1 MVKCYVSTSA
11 TVTKLLI
18 DLAEDNGWTVCSTF
32 KEEAPKTNPDGS
44 LVWPIFTVRD
54 DVWGRH
60 LVIDGEKVSLDE
72 MVQHLES
79 KKQISELVLNNQYTA
94 KINKR
99 DKEVTVGC
107 QTFSFDILRKLVAKF
122 D

>member
-1 MVKCYVSTSA
+1 MEKCYVSTSA
-11 TVTKLLI
+11 TVTKLLM
-18 DLAEDNGWTVCSTF
+18 DLAENNGWTVCPTF
-32 KEEAPKTNPDGS
+32 KKEYMKTNHDGS
-44 LVWPIFTVRD
+44 LVWPVFVVAE

-60 LVIDGEKVSLDE
+60 IIADGTKVSLDE